1 MPQAPRPFPAF
12 TVENADQ
19 GMVSVLLS
27 TGESVSF
34 QVENIASPLDVIPLE
49 HPDFMAMLAVLLW
62 VRSKGT
68 NIGEVF
74 RSPELMAEYFVARW
88 TPLEIS
94 T

>member
-1 MPQAPRPFPAF
+1 MPQAPRPFPSF
-12 TVENADQ
+12 TVEDAEQ
-19 GMVSVLLS
+19 GRVSIALS

-34 QVENIASPLDVIPLE
+34 QVENISSPIEVVPLE

-68 NIGEVF
+68 NIGDVF

-88 TPLEIS
+88 TPLEV
-94 T
+94 TA